1 MDAQTK
7 VSRAITKL
15 MIQYPFYGSLALSS
29 NAKSDDSIPTM
40 CTDGRSISWN
50 PSFVDSISAL
60 GTIFVMAHEV
70 MHIAL
75 KHPLRRGNR
84 DPERWNIACDYMINY
99 DLVKQGVGEMPE
111 GGLYDDQYA
120 NMSAE
125 QIYAKLP
132 ENLDD
137 ITGGSDRWKIGDV
150 TEPKNDQGK
159 DLDPTELKQ
168 VEADIN
174 QKTMMAAEAAK
185 AVGRLPA
192 NIEQLVT
199 IMRRADVDLDT
210 VMTRFIGGDKPNDYS
225 FSKVRRR
232 PYAMYDMMLPS
243 LVNVSVG
250 HTVVAIDSSA
260 SVSDKELQY
269 FLGLLNQLVDDKQ
282 PESVTIITWDTKVQT
297 VTKYGKGQNIPNVAL
312 SGRGGTAIRP
322 VFKHVDHEQIDC
334 DQMIVLS
341 DLQIFDYPE
350 VAPRYP
356 VLWVSSWQAAKEAP
370 FGETTYMNAAQAAF
384 FF

>member
-29 NAKSDDSIPTM
+29 NAVSDDSIPTM
-40 CTDGRSISWN
+40 CTDGRSIKWN
-50 PSFVDSISAL
+50 PKFVDGLTAL

-70 MHIAL
+70 MHIAF
-75 KHPLRRGNR
+75 KHPLRRGDR
-84 DPERWNIACDYMINY
+84 DHERWNIACDYMINWE
-99 DLVKQGVGEMPE
+99 LVNQGIGEMPE
-111 GGLYDDQYA
+111 DGLYDDQYA

-125 QIYAKLP
+125 QIYSKLP
-132 ENLDD
+132 DDLGD
-137 ITGGSDRWKIGDV
+137 ITGGSDNWKLGDV
-150 TEPKNDQGK
+150 TDPKNDKGQK
-159 DLDPTELKQ
+159 LQPTELKQ
-168 VEADIN
+168 LEADIT
-174 QKTMMAAEAAK
+174 QKTIMAAEAAK
-185 AVGRLPA
+185 AVGRLPTK
-192 NIEQLVT
+192 IKQLVD

-210 VMTRFIGGDKPNDYS
+210 VMSRFVGGDIPNDYS

-232 PYAMYDMMLPS
+232 PYAMYDLVLPS
-243 LVNVSVG
+243 MVNVSVG

-269 FLGLLNQLVDDKQ
+269 FLGLLNQLVDEKQ

-297 VTKYGKGQNIPNVAL
+297 VTKYGKGENISNVAL

-322 VFKHVDHEQIDC
+322 VFKHVDIEDIEC

-350 VAPRYP
+350 TAPRYP
-356 VLWVSSWQAAKEAP
+356 VLWVSSWLEAAKAP
-370 FGETTYMNAAQAAF
+370 WGETTYMNAA
-384 FF
+384 

>member
-29 NAKSDDSIPTM
+29 NAVSDDSIPTM
-40 CTDGRSISWN
+40 CTDGRSIKWN
-50 PSFVDSISAL
+50 PKFVDSLTAL

-70 MHIAL
+70 MHIAF
-75 KHPLRRGNR
+75 KHPLRIGDR
-84 DPERWNIACDYMINY
+84 DPKRWNIACDFMINY
-99 DLVKQGVGEMPE
+99 ELVKQGIGEMPE
-111 GGLYDDQYA
+111 DGLYDERWA

-125 QIYAKLP
+125 QIYAELP
-132 ENLDD
+132 ENTDEIHRGKPNWQMGD
-137 ITGGSDRWKIGDV
+137 IA
-150 TEPKNDQGK
+150 EPKDEKGK
-159 DLDPTELKQ
+159 KLQPTEIKQ
-168 VEADIN
+168 IEADIN
-174 QKTMMAAEAAK
+174 QKTIMAAEAAK
-185 AVGRLPA
+185 AVGRLPTK
-192 NIEQLVT
+192 IQQLVN

-210 VMTRFIGGDKPNDYS
+210 VMSRFIGGDTPNDYS
-225 FSKVRRR
+225 FSKIRRR
-232 PYAMYDMMLPS
+232 PYAVYDMVLPS
-243 LVNVSVG
+243 IVNVSVG

-297 VTKYGKGQNIPNVAL
+297 VTKYGKGENISDVAL

-322 VFKHVDHEQIDC
+322 VFKHVDIEDIEC

-350 VAPRYP
+350 TAPRYP
-356 VLWVSSWQAAKEAP
+356 VLWVSSWLEAAKAP
-370 FGETTYMNAAQAAF
+370 WGETTYMNAA
-384 FF
+384 